1 VAKKKAAAKATRL
14 RITQVRS
21 GVGKPGVQ
29 RATLR
34 ALGLKHHQ
42 DSVVQPDNPAIRGMV
57 FQVQH
62 LVTVQD
68 LAEVEE

>member
-1 VAKKKAAAKATRL
+1 MVKKRATAKPTRI
-14 RITQVRS
+14 RITQTRS

-42 DSVVQPDNPAIRGMV
+42 DTVVQPDNPAIRGMV
-57 FQVQH
+57 FMVQH

-68 LAEVEE
+68 LAEGEE

>member
-1 VAKKKAAAKATRL
+1 MAKKKAATQATRL

-57 FQVQH
+57 FQVKH

-68 LAEVEE
+68 LAEGEE

>member
-1 VAKKKAAAKATRL
+1 VVRKKVAEQPTRL
-14 RITQVRS
+14 RITQVKS
-21 GVGKPGVQ
+21 GNGKPGNQ
-29 RATLR
+29 RRTLA

-62 LVTVQD
+62 LVKVHE
-68 LAEVEE
+68 LAEGEA